1 MKGKGFV
8 AFVAGAAVGAA
19 VSWYYLKTYYEK
31 LAQEEID
38 SVKEVFSRRND
49 DKSEETSESLKGK
62 ELGEKF
68 AEGLK
73 EGIES
78 VSKNLEKPNIMEY
91 AAKLQKEGYTDYSGV
106 SEDKEEPK
114 PEPKMTVGIPGEIP
128 YVIAPEEYGEM
139 DGYEE
144 IELTYFA
151 DEVLVDDDFNVV
163 DNIDDIVGYES
174 LTSFDE
180 YEDDAVYVR
189 NDRLRIDYSI
199 LREERTYADYL
210 RDHPYKVGM

>member
-38 SVKEVFSRRND
+38 SVKEVFSRRNND
-49 DKSEETSESLKGK
+49 DKPEEPSETS
-62 ELGEKF
+62 GEKIQDV
-68 AEGLK
+68 LK
-73 EGIES
+73 ANLES
-78 VSKNLEKPNIMEY
+78 ISKNLEKPSVMEY

-106 SEDKEEPK
+106 SEDKEESK
-114 PEPKMTVGIPGEIP
+114 PEPKLTVGIPGEVP
-128 YVIAPEEYGEM
+128 YVITPEEYGEM

-174 LTSFDE
+174 LTTFGE
-180 YEDDAVYVR
+180 YEDDSVYVR
-189 NDRLRIDYSI
+189 NDRLRIDYAI